1 MLLLII
7 IAQYYCIYQLSMV
20 PSRKKKLR
28 CCVFVFLFFSLC
40 FFFLSRYA
48 QHPTQ
53 IHYITINKNPYH
65 EFMFHDPRSA
75 TRAQTY
81 NLTDRREREREEGM
95 KKKRENELKKN
106 VFLCLPSGLKKI
118 IF

>member
-40 FFFLSRYA
+40 FFFFPDMHNI
-48 QHPTQ
+48 QHKSTISQPTKTHITNSCSM
-53 IHYITINKNPYH
+53 IHGLQPEHRPTI
-65 EFMFHDPRSA
+65 S
-75 TRAQTY
+75 QTG
-81 NLTDRREREREEGM
+81 EREREEGM

>member
-1 MLLLII
+1 
-7 IAQYYCIYQLSMV
+7 
-20 PSRKKKLR
+20 
-28 CCVFVFLFFSLC
+28 
-40 FFFLSRYA
+40 
-48 QHPTQ
+48 
-53 IHYITINKNPYH
+53 
-65 EFMFHDPRSA
+65 MFHDPRSA